1 MNLKYM
7 KVSLFEISYKKKLT
21 FSRHSNLPFQ
31 SKMAVRADAAASLSP
46 YRTVFSCFLSCKSQC
61 FCTSSSR
68 LPVFKRAYSREF
80 LLDVGRITFLEI
92 NSGPRCCGTLVC
104 SGGLHHHRP
113 PLLHLAHSGGATS
126 GVRGSRRGV
135 SAEVSDNDSAA
146 LAKKAQQRLYFLRKL
161 RRARAASL
169 CGMAPATRPAASPF
183 NG

>member
-1 MNLKYM
+1 MVIYWNSNVNILIF
-7 KVSLFEISYKKKLT
+7 S
-21 FSRHSNLPFQ
+21 FSRHSNLPSQ
-31 SKMAVRADAAASLSP
+31 SKMAARADAAASLSP

-92 NSGPRCCGTLVC
+92 NSGPRCCGTSVC

-135 SAEVSDNDSAA
+135 SAEVSDNDTAA
-146 LAKKAQQRLYFLRKL
+146 LAKKAQQLPPQTQK
-161 RRARAASL
+161 SQ
-169 CGMAPATRPAASPF
+169 SP
-183 NG
+183 GPHHVHLLQRHHREHSD